1 MKLPHDMFKQDL
13 LPYLTVDDIVNL
25 DNACMN
31 HKYRYQI
38 MENIS
43 GVILLGDK
51 DECMKAS
58 LFKWLGMRQI
68 YFINMNFDFEVDDD
82 SFSFSIEND
91 YEDQFRYTQYLILRG
106 AISDYMAVF
115 MISHCP
121 CLLSMDISKSIFILS
136 NRFLTDYTLQSIA
149 EHCTGLQSLTLNN
162 CGAITDAGIISI
174 SIHCTRLQSLSI
186 GLCNQLTDAS
196 IISISEKCTGLKELD
211 VSWMINIT
219 DASLIAIA
227 KNCTGLQYLRT
238 YNCYRLSSKELRDV
252 FKSVSELRTILLI
265 MYPSLPI

>member
-1 MKLPHDMFKQDL
+1 
-13 LPYLTVDDIVNL
+13 
-25 DNACMN
+25 
-31 HKYRYQI
+31 
-38 MENIS
+38 
-43 GVILLGDK
+43 
-51 DECMKAS
+51 MKAS

-68 YFINMNFDFEVDDD
+68 YLIKMYLDFEDDHD
-82 SFSFSIEND
+82 IISSSIANG
-91 YEDQFRYTQYLILRG
+91 YIDQFRFTQHLILRG
-106 AISDYMAVF
+106 RIRDDMVIF
-115 MISHCP
+115 IISHCP
-121 CLLSMDISKSIFILS
+121 CLLSIHISKSIDISSKQFI
-136 NRFLTDYTLQSIA
+136 TDHTLQSIA

-174 SIHCTRLQSLSI
+174 SIHCTRLQSLSV

-196 IISISEKCTGLKELD
+196 IISISENCTGLKELD